1 MPRRPLTSAA
11 TERDNADVGRARIV
25 VVEDHPIF
33 RDGLVQCL
41 DAEPD
46 FRVVGQWDVGDFDV
60 GALAK
65 LAPDVVLMDIELPGR
80 SGIEATRALRAAV
93 PALRVVMLTA
103 FAEADLLLDAM
114 QAGATGYVLKHTPP
128 KELVATL
135 RRILQ
140 GEHVLTPNLASRV
153 LREFQERG
161 VSGRRHKLPQLS
173 PREEEVLRLLA
184 TGETNRQI
192 AKRLFVAEET
202 VKSHVAS
209 IFRKLEVSDRTRAA
223 VLAVRAGLV
232 EA

>member
-1 MPRRPLTSAA
+1 MPAMTAP
-11 TERDNADVGRARIV
+11 ARIV

-46 FRVVGQWDVGDFDV
+46 LKVVGHWDTGTIDPA
-60 GALAK
+60 ALAD
-65 LAPDVVLMDIELPGR
+65 LSPDMVLMDVELPGQN
-80 SGIEATRALRAAV
+80 GIDATRAVRAAL
-93 PALRVVMLTA
+93 PGLRVVMLTA
-103 FAEADLLLDAM
+103 FADAELLFDAM
-114 QAGATGYVLKHTPP
+114 QAGAAGYLLKHTPP
-128 KELVATL
+128 SELVATI

-140 GEHVLTPNLASRV
+140 GEHVLTPNLASRF
-153 LREFQERG
+153 LREFQARLSFG
-161 VSGRRHKLPQLS
+161 PRVKLPQLS

-223 VLAVRAGLV
+223 ILAVKAGLV
-232 EA
+232 EP

>member
-1 MPRRPLTSAA
+1 MRAMIA
-11 TERDNADVGRARIV
+11 RARIV

-46 FRVVGQWDVGDFDV
+46 LKVVGHWDTGTIDPA
-60 GALAK
+60 ALGR
-65 LAPDVVLMDIELPGR
+65 LSPDVVLMDVELPGQN
-80 SGIEATRALRAAV
+80 GIDATRAMRAAL
-93 PALRVVMLTA
+93 PDLRVVMLTA
-103 FAEADLLLDAM
+103 FADAELLFDAM
-114 QAGATGYVLKHTPP
+114 QAGAAGYLLKHTPP
-128 KELVATL
+128 SELVATI

-140 GEHVLTPNLASRV
+140 GEHVLTPNLASRF
-153 LREFQERG
+153 LREFQSRQSFG
-161 VSGRRHKLPQLS
+161 PRVKLPQLS

-202 VKSHVAS
+202 IKSHVAS

-223 VLAVRAGLV
+223 ILAVKAGLV
-232 EA
+232 EP